1 MGYKPTIYVHIGA
14 GKTGS
19 STIQRFLKMHEEHLK
34 HAGYLIFNSNFQPHT
49 GNETLSIQQSYFEKL
64 HINNPD
70 RVGIFVRQFHEN
82 LQYMQLHGYK
92 AAVISAE
99 NLINDWE
106 QFIDLFMPLRD
117 LCNWKIIAYVRNQ
130 PQYLES
136 SWKEWG
142 YLNNTNMQTW
152 FDEGLGKI
160 ANWTVLL
167 SIWEQ
172 AFGTANTIVRVLDK
186 RYLHQG
192 SLASDFARQIKI
204 SFLVNEENSDV
215 YVNKSLSN
223 RTIRV
228 LEYLRDDS
236 VIAAERERVFAE
248 ARPLDSASSKGIEL
262 RMRLNKVVPNYKNLL
277 NSTKPAGAFDEQD
290 EVIDMFPAEWY
301 VRIHQTYYESNRILV
316 ERYYPG
322 VMVDDIF
329 PPKTKVNYRQLSEA
343 ELQRHALRLTFEN
356 MRIIDQMV
364 QAQANGQEAIRSD
377 MQQLRSEHGVQIAH
391 LWQAQQM
398 IQQQLVALQQAHQ
411 TTLQSKMRRM
421 IAKVFRPTARKTRQP
436 APNLNPSPI
445 PRTEELRLAQLRQQA
460 SQR

>member
-1 MGYKPTIYVHIGA
+1 MNHGEAHMGYKPTIYVHIGA

-49 GNETLSIQQSYFEKL
+49 GHEALSIQQSYFEKL
-64 HINNPD
+64 HVNNPD
-70 RVGIFVRQFHEN
+70 RVGIFTRQFHTN
-82 LQYMQLHGYK
+82 LQYMQSNGYK

-106 QFIDLFMPLRD
+106 HFIDLFAPLRH

-142 YLNNTNMQTW
+142 YLNNTSMHTW
-152 FDEGLGKI
+152 FEEGLGNI
-160 ANWTVLL
+160 ANWSALL

-172 AFGTANTIVRVLDK
+172 AFGEANVAVRVLDK
-186 RYLHQG
+186 RYMYQG

-204 SFLVNEENSDV
+204 NFLVNEENGDV

-248 ARPLDSASSKGIEL
+248 ARPLDNTSSKGVEL
-262 RMRLNKVVPNYKNLL
+262 RMRLNKIVPNYKQMLTN
-277 NSTKPAGAFDEQD
+277 TKPATAFDEHD
-290 EVIDMFPAEWY
+290 EVIDLFPTDWY
-301 VRIHQTYYESNRILV
+301 VRIHQTYYESNRKLV
-316 ERYYPG
+316 ER
-322 VMVDDIF
+322 
-329 PPKTKVNYRQLSEA
+329 
-343 ELQRHALRLTFEN
+343 
-356 MRIIDQMV
+356 
-364 QAQANGQEAIRSD
+364 
-377 MQQLRSEHGVQIAH
+377 
-391 LWQAQQM
+391 
-398 IQQQLVALQQAHQ
+398 
-411 TTLQSKMRRM
+411 
-421 IAKVFRPTARKTRQP
+421 
-436 APNLNPSPI
+436 
-445 PRTEELRLAQLRQQA
+445 
-460 SQR
+460 

>member
-19 STIQRFLKMHEEHLK
+19 STIQRFLKMYEENLK
-34 HAGYLIFNSNFQPHT
+34 NAGYLIFNSNFQPHT

-70 RVGIFVRQFHEN
+70 RVGIFVKQFQEN
-82 LQYMQLHGYK
+82 LQYMQINGYK
-92 AAVISAE
+92 GAIISAE
-99 NLINDWE
+99 NLLNDWE
-106 QFIDLFMPLRD
+106 QFIDLFLPLRH
-117 LCNWKIIAYVRNQ
+117 LCHWRIIAYVRNQ

-142 YLNNTNMQTW
+142 YLNNTNMQHW
-152 FDEGLGKI
+152 FEGGIGKI
-160 ANWTVLL
+160 ANWTKQL
-167 SIWEQ
+167 SPWEQ
-172 AFGTANTIVRVLDK
+172 AFGIDSVVVRVLDK
-186 RYLHQG
+186 RYMLKG
-192 SLASDFARQIKI
+192 SLASDFARQIKFD
-204 SFLVNEENSDV
+204 FLINEESSDV

-228 LEYLRDDS
+228 LEYLRDDN

-248 ARPLDSASSKGIEL
+248 ARPIETTNNKGVEL
-262 RMRLNKVVPNYKNLL
+262 RMHLNKVVPNYKNLL
-277 NSTKPAGAFDEQD
+277 SRTKPAAAFDDQD
-290 EVIDMFPAEWY
+290 EVIDLFPAEWY

-322 VMVDDIF
+322 VAVDDIF

-364 QAQANGQEAIRSD
+364 QAQATSQEAIRTD
-377 MQQLRSEHGVQIAH
+377 IQQLRSEHSVQIAH
-391 LWQAQQM
+391 LWQAQQA
-398 IQQQLVALQQAHQ
+398 IQQQIVALQQAHQ
-411 TTLQSKMRRM
+411 TTLQSKMRRVLSR
-421 IAKVFRPTARKTRQP
+421 VFRPTARKTRQP
-436 APNLNPSPI
+436 APNLTPAPI
-445 PRTEELRLAQLRQQA
+445 PRTEELRLAMLRHHTSQQ
-460 SQR
+460 

>member
-1 MGYKPTIYVHIGA
+1 MGFKPTIYVHIGA

-19 STIQRFLKMHEEHLK
+19 STIQRFLKMHEDRLK
-34 HAGYLIFNSNFQPHT
+34 NAGYLIFNSTFQPHT

-70 RVGIFVRQFHEN
+70 RIGIFAQQFHAN
-82 LQYMQLHGYK
+82 LHYMQAQGYK
-92 AAVISAE
+92 SAIISAE

-106 QFIDLFMPLRD
+106 HFIDLFLPLRH
-117 LCNWKIIAYVRNQ
+117 LCDWKIIAYVRNQ

-142 YLNNTNMQTW
+142 YLNNTNMHEW
-152 FDEGLGKI
+152 FEEGLGKI
-160 ANWTVLL
+160 ANWSALI

-172 AFGTANTIVRVLDK
+172 AFGASNVAVRVLDK
-186 RYLHQG
+186 RYMHQG
-192 SLASDFARQIKI
+192 SLVNDFARQIKI
-204 SFLVNEENSDV
+204 GFLVNEESGDV
-215 YVNKSLSN
+215 FVNKSLSN

-248 ARPLDSASSKGIEL
+248 ARPIDTASNTGVEL

-277 NSTKPAGAFDEQD
+277 NSTKPASAFDD
-290 EVIDMFPAEWY
+290 HDDVIDMFPAEWY
-301 VRIHQTYYESNRILV
+301 VRIHQAYYESNRALV
-316 ERYYPG
+316 DRYYPG
-322 VMVDDIF
+322 VVVDDIF

-364 QAQANGQEAIRSD
+364 QAQANNQETIRVD
-377 MQQLRSEHGVQIAH
+377 IQQLRGEHGAQIAH

-398 IQQQLVALQQAHQ
+398 IQQQIVALQQAHQ

-421 IAKVFRPTARKTRQP
+421 ISKVFRPTARKTRQP
-436 APNLNPSPI
+436 APGLNPVPI
-445 PRTEELRLAQLRQQA
+445 PRTEELGLAQLRQHM

>member
-1 MGYKPTIYVHIGA
+1 MVYKPTIYVHIGA

-34 HAGYLIFNSNFQPHT
+34 YAGYLIFNSNFQPHT
-49 GNETLSIQQSYFEKL
+49 GNESLSIQQSYFEKL
-64 HINNPD
+64 NINNPD
-70 RVGIFVRQFHEN
+70 RIGMFARQFKEN
-82 LQYMQLHGYK
+82 LLYMQVNGYK

-106 QFIDLFMPLRD
+106 YFIDLFKPVLH

-142 YLNNTNMQTW
+142 YLHNTNMQHW
-152 FDEGLGKI
+152 LEEGIGKI
-160 ANWTVLL
+160 ANWTAQL
-167 SIWEQ
+167 SMWEQ
-172 AFGTANTIVRVLDK
+172 AFGSENVTVRVLDK
-186 RYLHQG
+186 RFLHQA

-204 SFLVNEENSDV
+204 SFTVNEERNDV

-248 ARPLDSASSKGIEL
+248 ARPLEHASSKGVEL

-277 NSTKPAGAFDEQD
+277 NSTKPAAAFDDQD
-290 EVIDMFPAEWY
+290 EVIDLFPAEWY
-301 VRIHQTYYESNRILV
+301 VRIHQAYYESNRILV

-322 VMVDDIF
+322 VAVDDIF

-364 QAQANGQEAIRSD
+364 QAQATGQEIIRTD
-377 MQQLRSEHGVQIAH
+377 IQQLRSEHGVQIAH
-391 LWQAQQM
+391 LWQAQQA

-421 IAKVFRPTARKTRQP
+421 IARVFRPSARKTRQP
-436 APNLNPSPI
+436 APGFTPSPI
-445 PRTEELRLAQLRQQA
+445 PRTEELRLAQLRQHT

>member
-49 GNETLSIQQSYFEKL
+49 GHEALSIQQSYFEKL
-64 HINNPD
+64 NINNPD
-70 RVGIFVRQFHEN
+70 RVGIFARQFHEN
-82 LQYMQLHGYK
+82 LQYMQTNGYK

-99 NLINDWE
+99 NLINNWE
-106 QFIDLFMPLRD
+106 HFIDLFLPLHH

-130 PQYLES
+130 PHYLES

-142 YLNNTNMQTW
+142 YLNNTSMQTW
-152 FDEGLGKI
+152 FEEGLGKI
-160 ANWTVLL
+160 ANWSAQL

-172 AFGTANTIVRVLDK
+172 GFGEANVAVRVLDK
-186 RYLHQG
+186 RYMHQG

-204 SFLVNEENSDV
+204 SFLVNEESGDV

-248 ARPLDSASSKGIEL
+248 ARPLDSASSKGVEL
-262 RMRLNKVVPNYKNLL
+262 RMRLNKIVPNYKQMLTN
-277 NSTKPAGAFDEQD
+277 TKPVSAFDEHD
-290 EVIDMFPAEWY
+290 EVIDLFPADWY
-301 VRIHQTYYESNRILV
+301 VRIHQTYYESNRKLV

-322 VMVDDIF
+322 VTVDDIF

-364 QAQANGQEAIRSD
+364 QAQASGQESIRTD
-377 MQQLRSEHGVQIAH
+377 MQQLRGEHGAQIAH

-398 IQQQLVALQQAHQ
+398 IQQQIVALQQAHQ

-421 IAKVFRPTARKTRQP
+421 IARVFRPSARKTRQP
-436 APNLNPSPI
+436 APSLTPSPI
-445 PRTEELRLAQLRQQA
+445 PRTEELRLAQLRQHA